1 MKRANIQN
9 FIIPFFWQNIVGVKK
24 VKQYFKNENKRQS
37 IQIII
42 KRYTSFNG
50 KIIIDNIGDYQ
61 YKTEQ
66 EIKL

>member
-61 YKTEQ
+61 YKTE
-66 EIKL
+66 

>member
-24 VKQYFKNENKRQS
+24 VKQYFKNENKTQS